1 MSDGPAC
8 PRCDAQLPP
17 SFPGVTV
24 TCTCG
29 ERVVWSAQPKRV
41 STTPREPTRGAVV
54 AGPYRSVGGASD
66 PSVPATCPYCS
77 NEVPPLVRICP
88 HCDVRLDHT
97 RCGRCYSLQA
107 PGNFAC
113 GRCGAP
119 LELEPMLDATDAP
132 CPRCRAPLEAA
143 GGDVSVSEC
152 ARCGGIFVVKEAL
165 VRILAVAEVS
175 GPVGK
180 TAPAS
185 LTEVRYL
192 PCPQCHTTMNRVNF
206 GRASGVIVDVCRTH
220 GTWFDPGDLTRVIA
234 FVGSGGLIK
243 ARARE
248 NEAARAAQA
257 RLAAERAELVP
268 LDENRRFESSLELL
282 REVVTALFS

>member
-1 MSDGPAC
+1 MSEAPTC
-8 PRCDAQLPP
+8 PRCRAQLPA

-29 ERVVWSAQPKRV
+29 ERVAWPADASAAGRV
-41 STTPREPTRGAVV
+41 SRMPSEPVLV
-54 AGPYRSVGGASD
+54 SSPYRSVSGASD
-66 PSVPATCPYCS
+66 PSVPGTCPYCS

-113 GRCGAP
+113 GRCGAA

-143 GGDVSVSEC
+143 AGDATLSEC
-152 ARCGGIFVVKEAL
+152 ARCGGIFVAKDAL
-165 VRILAVAEVS
+165 VRILAAAEVS
-175 GPVGK
+175 GPVCK
-180 TAPAS
+180 TSPAF
-185 LTEVRYL
+185 LTDVRYL

-206 GRASGVIVDVCRTH
+206 GRASGVIVDVCRAH

-234 FVGSGGLIK
+234 FVGSGGLVK

-268 LDENRRFESSLELL
+268 LDENKRLESSLDLL